1 MNSGFRV
8 WASYDK
14 VLGGPVGVHPVPK
27 GVSGRAEE
35 LLWIERTTRRF
46 DGYNY
51 FGQHPEK
58 MLAWF
63 AKYMKS

>member
-1 MNSGFRV
+1 VLWENNS
-8 WASYDK
+8 D
-14 VLGGPVGVHPVPK
+14 
-27 GVSGRAEE
+27 RAKPGTEGQR
-35 LLWIERTTRRF
+35 RTTPRF

-63 AKYMKS
+63 GKYMG